1 MRRSFPLAILLVTL
15 PLCLACGSGTAQH
28 EAGTEADLSN
38 ALVERADMNGD
49 GKPDLSRYFAAGA
62 DEDQK
67 KLVRLEVD
75 LNFDGRVDKINSY
88 NSETGKLAKV
98 ELNWDFDKAF
108 DMVEIYDAE
117 GNLETEEIDRDF
129 NGAFDVLKKY
139 KSGLLYSRQI
149 DTNADSKWDLW
160 EYFTK
165 KGDVYRIGKDQDGD
179 GKPEYFEDVKKK

>member
-1 MRRSFPLAILLVTL
+1 MRRSFPLAIFLVTS
-15 PLCLACGSGTAQH
+15 PLWLACGSGTAQH
-28 EAGTEADLSN
+28 EAEADLSN

-49 GKPDLSRYFAAGA
+49 GKPDLFRYFAEGGT
-62 DEDQK
+62 EDQK

-75 LNFDGRVDKINSY
+75 LNFDGRVDKINTY
-88 NSETGKLAKV
+88 NPETGKLTKV

-108 DMVEIYDAE
+108 DMVEFYDAD
-117 GNLETEEIDRDF
+117 GNLESEEIDRDF

-139 KSGLLYSRQI
+139 KGGLLYSRQI
-149 DTNADSKWDLW
+149 DTNADGKWDLW

-165 KGDVYRIGKDQDGD
+165 KGDVYRLGKDQDGD